1 MASAFWHLLTLDL
14 CQYHTVCEYWFKTI
28 VEALMSWALK
38 YICDLRNSSLIAKAQ
53 QTPGVHQISVSWL
66 LWWKQW
72 PLTLACVC
80 SPHRAAWWWTV
91 RLPGSRTESARWPPS
106 SSPSSASP
114 PSSVLLCVSHTPCGG
129 THTYTHTLTK
139 NIAKKQISCLV
150 LTHPNQNNNLV
161 IDMFKRG
168 YTTPF

>member
-72 PLTLACVC
+72 PLTLACVLF
-80 SPHRAAWWWTV
+80 SPQ
-91 RLPGSRTESARWPPS
+91 
-106 SSPSSASP
+106 
-114 PSSVLLCVSHTPCGG
+114 SSVMMNCQAPRKPYRVSQMTTIFITLLCFPSFLGASVCVTY
-129 THTYTHTLTK
+129 TMWRYTHTHIHTD
-139 NIAKKQISCLV
+139 KKHCQEANFMSCV
-150 LTHPNQNNNLV
+150 NPS
-161 IDMFKRG
+161 
-168 YTTPF
+168 